1 MLAAREI
8 NDTIRKY
15 FWLCLWFPTDIYSC
29 LNILC
34 SRYSRKQIFFLS
46 NWSCRR
52 MLKSQSFRQI
62 MEHASNPSA
71 QEAEPGRFP
80 RVWRQWK
87 LVKHFLGCA
96 HLLCRMSIFSEPYF
110 SESTFIKLWHT
121 AQKTE
126 CRRQPL
132 LWAGISVRLEL
143 GFNNKWKNRRDGFA
157 YNDVLVFFKWV
168 TPLYF
173 F

>member
-1 MLAAREI
+1 MCTSSLPYV
-8 NDTIRKY
+8 N
-15 FWLCLWFPTDIYSC
+15 LLW
-29 LNILC
+29 
-34 SRYSRKQIFFLS
+34 
-46 NWSCRR
+46 
-52 MLKSQSFRQI
+52 
-62 MEHASNPSA
+62 A
-71 QEAEPGRFP
+71 
-80 RVWRQWK
+80 
-87 LVKHFLGCA
+87 
-96 HLLCRMSIFSEPYF
+96 YF

-173 F
+173 FLNCISHVHKTAEFTVFYIWTCTVSSLAVFWLDGAEPLMSLMLRLPASVLGKHWFPWLFYLKVVSMGFSFWVGQPIWHIFLSDQT